1 MPLFTTSDYPF
12 DIFTLFLLSH
22 YKLLVILCIKYM
34 FTIPV
39 DVVNEGPVLRTI
51 FTVNDSATLT
61 GADDVAS
68 IHSTVNT

>member
-1 MPLFTTSDYPF
+1 
-12 DIFTLFLLSH
+12 
-22 YKLLVILCIKYM
+22 M

-51 FTVNDSATLT
+51 FTENDSATLT